1 MVNPVIENQYQSQGD
16 IKCPK
21 SGVNGVDDMVMLDGT
36 LTRGWAGLPVAPPEE
51 RGHGD
56 EDGDSPDRE
65 DHQSCPLDSPLPGI
79 LNSIGDGPV
88 PVQGN
93 HTEMED
99 GASAAGHVHTQPH
112 LTDEVP

>member
-21 SGVNGVDDMVMLDGT
+21 SGVNGVDDMVVLDGT
-36 LTRGWAGLPVAPPEE
+36 LTRERAELAVAPPEQ
-51 RGHGD
+51 RGHRD
-56 EDGDSPDRE
+56 EDGDSPHCE
-65 DHQSCPLDSPLPGI
+65 DHQSCPLDGPLPGV

-99 GASAAGHVHTQPH
+99 GAGAAGHVHAQPH
-112 LTDEVP
+112 LANEVP

>member
-1 MVNPVIENQYQSQGD
+1 MVNPVIENQYQSQRY

-21 SGVNGVDDMVMLDGT
+21 SRVNGVDDMVMLDGA
-36 LTRGWAGLPVAPPEE
+36 LARGRAELAVAPPEQ

-56 EDGDSPDRE
+56 KDGDGPDGE
-65 DHQSCPLDSPLPGI
+65 DHQSSPLRSPLSGI
-79 LNSIGDGPV
+79 FNSIGDGPV

-99 GASAAGHVHTQPH
+99 GAGAAGHVHT
-112 LTDEVP
+112 

>member
-21 SGVNGVDDMVMLDGT
+21 CGVNGVDDVVMLNGA
-36 LTRGWAGLPVAPPEE
+36 LTGGRAELAVTPPEQ

-56 EDGDSPDRE
+56 EDGDGPDGE
-65 DHQSCPLDSPLPGI
+65 DHQSSSLGGPLPGI
-79 LNSIGDGPV
+79 LNGIGDGPV

-93 HTEMED
+93 HAEMQD
-99 GASAAGHVHTQPH
+99 GAGAAGHVHTQPH
-112 LTDEVP
+112 LADEVP